1 MKKLA
6 TGLLLL
12 LIVFFAW
19 VYLYIP
25 SKIVIKSNAVIKTP
39 TAALHRL
46 LLNNHQAAAW
56 WPGNVADVGNEKKYL
71 LNGSTY
77 SFKNNNI
84 SLLPVII
91 SNSFLQLETA
101 LYLISLTDTTVR
113 VEWIDTIP
121 MPGSAIKRI
130 QTFFAARSIQH
141 DLDVVLHSLTEYCS
155 QTKNI
160 YGFDV
165 HNLLITDSTFIAIS
179 DTTRH
184 YPSPALIYEHIDAL
198 KKYAEQHKAELTNH
212 PILNIDN
219 ADSLGYALKVAI
231 PLNKA
236 LPPQQ
241 NIHPQ
246 RMPPGV
252 KILMAEIKGGAATAA
267 NGYRQLIQYAR
278 DRHLGIPGKPF
289 YALVTDRRSEPDTTK
304 WITRVY
310 CPVR

>member
-1 MKKLA
+1 MKKFA
-6 TGLLLL
+6 AGLLLL
-12 LIVFFAW
+12 FVAIIAW

-25 SKIVIKSNAVIKTP
+25 SKIAIKSNAVIKTP

-46 LLNNHQAAAW
+46 LLNNHRAAAW
-56 WPGNVADVGNEKKYL
+56 WPGNVADGENEKKYV
-71 LNGSTY
+71 LNGSAY

-91 SNSFLQLETA
+91 SNRFLQLETA
-101 LYLISLTDTTVR
+101 LYLISLADTAVR

-121 MPGSAIKRI
+121 VPGRPVKRI

-141 DLDVVLHSLTEYCS
+141 DLDVVLRSLTEYCS
-155 QTKNI
+155 QTKNM

-179 DTTRH
+179 DTIRQ
-184 YPSPALIYEHIDAL
+184 YPAPPLIYKHIDAL
-198 KKYAEQHKAELTNH
+198 KKYAEEHKAELTNH
-212 PILNIDN
+212 PILNIDD
-219 ADSLGYALKVAI
+219 ADGLGYALKVAI

-236 LPPQQ
+236 LPPRQ
-241 NIHPQ
+241 NIYPQ

-252 KILMAEIKGGAATAA
+252 KILMAEIKGGAAAAA
-267 NGYRQLIQYAR
+267 NGYGQLIQYAR

-289 YALVTDRRSEPDTTK
+289 YALVTDRRNEPDTAK
-304 WITRVY
+304 WITRIY